1 MITMKI
7 ESFEKYGLNQEDFV
21 LDVYQYNNSENKF
34 KRGVQISIPKY
45 GVSVRSE
52 YRKSQKQNQSRCLR
66 MLKILLE
73 NSEELR
79 I

>member
-1 MITMKI
+1 MKI
-7 ESFEKYGLNQEDFV
+7 ENFEKYGLDKEDFI
-21 LDVYQYNNSENKF
+21 LEVYQYNNRENKF
-34 KRGVQISIPKY
+34 KRGVQIIIPKY
-45 GVSVRSE
+45 GISVRSE
-52 YRKSQKQNQSRCLR
+52 HRKSQKQNQDRCLR

>member
-1 MITMKI
+1 MRI
-7 ESFEKYGLNQEDFV
+7 ESFENYRLNKKDFIIET
-21 LDVYQYNNSENKF
+21 YAYNNHENKF
-34 KRGVQISIPKY
+34 KRGVQITIPKY
-45 GVSVRSE
+45 GMSVRSE
-52 YRKSQKQNQSRCLR
+52 HRKSQRQNQDRCLR